1 MSTPRV
7 WKNARPMSSLQLV
20 STIGIGL
27 LAGVHHALSGPDHL
41 AGVAPLATDKGR
53 GAWRIGVGWGLG
65 HASGAM
71 LAAVI
76 VLALRENVPGFEST
90 LAPLSETIVGILLCV
105 LGVLGLSRAIRSHE
119 HTHATSS
126 RGKRTAFALGLFHGA
141 AGLSHVFAVL
151 PALALPGVAL
161 PAAYLCGYGVGSLIA
176 IVAFASA
183 LGRLAGREHA
193 RSRRW
198 CLGAASAASL
208 AIGILWIVHPL

>member
-1 MSTPRV
+1 M
-7 WKNARPMSSLQLV
+7 WKNARPMPTLQLV

-71 LAAVI
+71 LAAVV
-76 VLALRENVPGFEST
+76 VLALRESVPQFEST

-105 LGVLGLSRAIRSHE
+105 LGVIGLSRAIRSHHE
-119 HTHATSS
+119 HAHATSS

-151 PALALPGVAL
+151 PALALPGALL

-193 RSRRW
+193 RSRRVW
-198 CLGAASAASL
+198 LGVASAASL
-208 AIGILWIVHPL
+208 AVGILWIVHPL